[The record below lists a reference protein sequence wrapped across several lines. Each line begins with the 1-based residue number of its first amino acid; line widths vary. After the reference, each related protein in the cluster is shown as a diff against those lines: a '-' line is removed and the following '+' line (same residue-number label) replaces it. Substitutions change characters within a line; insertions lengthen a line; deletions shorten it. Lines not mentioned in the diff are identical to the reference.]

1 MRIFRAL
8 IIAALTAILL
18 STPALAQWPTTC
30 VDLNDIVEKH
40 LGNHNNVGIY
50 QRVFGD
56 QAEQACQNDHRDD
69 VRGVFA
75 WAFPEGGGLVVPAP
89 ATSATSPSLT
99 PAELDARIAG
109 FIQAGTAH
117 LNAASASIG
126 MATQEIN
133 AATAAIQAG
142 DVNAATSAIRRSSAH
157 WADVDNNLRASA
169 TETTKAAAEAAA
181 NNFPETAG
189 LLYATSTTVF
199 IAAGNARQIS
209 DNSLEIADLLADIS
223 SDRIGPLLAENQRL
237 SKELA
242 DLLASGAAESS
253 AVAAAMAAGR

>member
-1 MRIFRAL
+1 MRYVRAL
-8 IIAALTAILL
+8 LIAALAAVLM
-18 STPALAQWPTTC
+18 STPAIAQWPTTC
-30 VDLNDIVEKH
+30 VALNDIVENH
-40 LGNHNNVGIY
+40 LGNYNNVGIY

-75 WAFPEGGGLVVPAP
+75 WAFPEGGGLVVPLP
-89 ATSATSPSLT
+89 ATSPPSPSVP

-109 FIQAGTAH
+109 FIQAGSAH
-117 LNAASASIG
+117 LNAASASLA

-142 DVNAATSAIRRSSAH
+142 DVTAATSAIRRSSAH
-157 WADVDNNLRASA
+157 WADVDNSLRASA

-209 DNSLEIADLLADIS
+209 DNSLEIAEDLADANS
-223 SDRIGPLLAENQRL
+223 ERVSPLLAENQRL
-237 SKELA
+237 AMSLA
-242 DLLASGAAESS
+242 DLLASGADQSR

>member
-1 MRIFRAL
+1 MRYFRAL
-8 IIAALTAILL
+8 LIAALAAVLL

-30 VDLNDIVEKH
+30 VALNDIVENH

-75 WAFPEGGGLVVPAP
+75 WAFPEGGGLVVPLP
-89 ATSATSPSLT
+89 ATSPTAPSIT

-109 FIQAGTAH
+109 FIRAGTAH
-117 LNAASASIG
+117 LNAANASIA
-126 MATQEIN
+126 MARQEIN
-133 AATAAIQAG
+133 AATAATQAR
-142 DVNAATSAIRRSSAH
+142 DLSAAASAIRRSSAH

-169 TETTKAAAEAAA
+169 IETTKAAAEAEA
-181 NNFPETAG
+181 NNFPETSR

-199 IAAGNARQIS
+199 TAAGNARQIS
-209 DNSLEIADLLADIS
+209 DNSLVIADHFPDANS
-223 SDRIGPLLAENQRL
+223 EVIGPLLAENQRL
-237 SKELA
+237 GMSLA
-242 DLLASGAAESS
+242 DLLASGAEESS